1 MKNRA
6 AAPKNQTIVPDP
18 RRAALMAGA
27 ASIAVAC
34 VLIAAKSAA
43 AWYSG
48 SASVAASLAD
58 SVADALMSVTNFMA
72 IRYALK
78 PADHEH
84 RFGHGK
90 IEGLAAL
97 LQAALIAG
105 AGILLLRESAHRFL
119 DPHPVENLAL
129 AAGVMVFSI
138 VLSAA
143 LVAVQSASLKKAPS
157 LAVESDRAHYATDIA
172 INGGVLAVMGIL
184 YAGGPAWADPAFAA
198 TVAVYLAFTAY
209 GIARQGLDMLLDR
222 ELPAHE
228 RQAITARVESDPDV
242 IGIHD
247 LRTYRSGMRTF
258 ISFDVELDPDL
269 TLREAHD
276 IVRKVE
282 NTLLADF
289 PHAEIMIHADP
300 RGDTDDS
307 RHHVEG
313 VHR

>member
-6 AAPKNQTIVPDP
+6 ATPDSPAARDP
-18 RRAALMAGA
+18 RRAALAAGA
-27 ASIAVAC
+27 ASIAVVA

-43 AWYSG
+43 AWHSG

-105 AGILLLRESAHRFL
+105 AGVLLLRESAHRL
-119 DPHPVENLAL
+119 SDPHPVENLAL
-129 AAGVMVFSI
+129 AAGVMAFSI

-143 LVAVQSASLKKAPS
+143 LVAVQSASLRKAPS

-172 INGGVLAVMGIL
+172 INAGVLAVMGVL

-198 TVAVYLAFTAY
+198 AVAAYLAFTAY
-209 GIARQGLDMLLDR
+209 GIAQQGLDMLLDH
-222 ELPAHE
+222 ELPARE
-228 RQAITARVESDPDV
+228 RQAIAARVESDPDV
-242 IGIHD
+242 AGLHD

-258 ISFDVELDPDL
+258 ISFDVELDPEL
-269 TLREAHD
+269 TLREAHG
-276 IVRKVE
+276 IVRRVE
-282 NTLLADF
+282 NALLADF

-300 RGDTDDS
+300 RGDTGDS